1 MNATKTALLV
11 ALTLPLLAQRTDR
24 GGKTTAEQLIIENEK
39 AVWEA
44 SKAKDVARF
53 NRLVAEDA
61 RMVFES
67 GILTRADYL
76 RGLPDRTITDF
87 HLTDFVVLR
96 PNVQTAIV
104 IYKAS
109 RSGIYKGKSFPPA
122 TVREASV
129 WVNRGGKWLAVL
141 NQETP
146 IAQ

>member
-1 MNATKTALLV
+1 MKATKPPLLV
-11 ALTLPLLAQRTDR
+11 ALTLPLLAQHADRT
-24 GGKTTAEQLIIENEK
+24 GTTTAEQHIIENEQ

-44 SKAKDVARF
+44 AKAKDVARF

-67 GILTRADYL
+67 GVLTRADYL
-76 RGLPDRTITDF
+76 SGLPDRTITDF
-87 HLTDFVVLR
+87 HLTDFLVLR
-96 PNVQTAIV
+96 PNAQTAII

-109 RSGIYKGKSFPPA
+109 RSGTYKGQPFPPA

-129 WVNRGGKWLAVL
+129 WVNRGGNWVAVL

-146 IAQ
+146 VAP